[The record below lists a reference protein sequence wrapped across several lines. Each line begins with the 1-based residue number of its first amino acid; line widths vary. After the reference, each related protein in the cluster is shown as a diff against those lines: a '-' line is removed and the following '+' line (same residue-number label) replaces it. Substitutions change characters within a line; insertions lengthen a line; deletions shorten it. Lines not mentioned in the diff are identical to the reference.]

1 MKIVKKQKT
10 IEHPLEDVL
19 DIEPGTTVVEYKEA
33 LPTEVVQHVKY
44 DQKDD
49 EIESKL
55 EEIYT
60 MAIGQVAV
68 ISDEIERVE
77 GKYKARVGE
86 VSAAML
92 NVALGA
98 VREKRE
104 LKAHKD
110 KQTIAEAAAGN
121 AKTVNNNLIVADRN
135 EILRL
140 LSKEDNKE

>member
-1 MKIVKKQKT
+1 MKIVKKQK
-10 IEHPLEDVL
+10 IVEHPLEDVL
-19 DIEPGTTVVEYKEA
+19 DIESGTTVVEYKEA
-33 LPTEVVQHVKY
+33 LPAEVVQHVKY

-55 EEIYT
+55 EEIYA
-60 MAIGQVAV
+60 MAIGQVAI